1 MYEPQWHNFKAPAV
15 HDPVTF
21 DVLNVPCRVLDHLLE
36 LTVCGRLWNVA
47 EEHTS
52 GHRRVAMALIALI
65 ALIAPMALAMGCLLL
80 VRHADKQMDERGM
93 ARLLLGPS
101 VMKGARRLTKWPCC
115 KQWPHSADW
124 LAQQTS

>member
-1 MYEPQWHNFKAPAV
+1 MYDEPQWHNFKAPAV

-52 GHRRVAMALIALI
+52 GHRALIALI
-65 ALIAPMALAMGCLLL
+65 ALIAPMALSMGRLLL
-80 VRHADKQMDERGM
+80 VRHADKWMRGEWPAAWAACHERRPTVNKM
-93 ARLLLGPS
+93 A
-101 VMKGARRLTKWPCC
+101 
-115 KQWPHSADW
+115 
-124 LAQQTS
+124 